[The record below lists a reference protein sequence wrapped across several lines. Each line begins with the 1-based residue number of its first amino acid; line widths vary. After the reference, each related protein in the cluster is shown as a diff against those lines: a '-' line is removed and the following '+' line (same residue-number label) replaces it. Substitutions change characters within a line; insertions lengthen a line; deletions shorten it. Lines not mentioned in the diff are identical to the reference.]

1 MNQLYKNKLGY
12 AFYDFAN
19 SGYVL
24 LFQAFLFPLFIS
36 SHYTDSSAAAQ
47 VWGYILFFS
56 NLLAILS
63 APLIGRVADLKDR
76 IKIFSILILSVSLLS
91 FLSVLNNN
99 VLVILIFFVIFNSS
113 FELSQSIY
121 DSFLNV
127 ISKNR
132 DEKIDISTFAW
143 GFGYLGGILFVLVY
157 FVLNKNGIENKYI
170 LASAALL
177 YFIFS
182 FLSVFLLKKADQA
195 HTRTFVNEMT
205 NKNLKLFKLSK
216 EIIYSLVIYFIVFLS
231 TTAIINFSTL
241 FFNKEL
247 HIEEKTIG
255 MIMLAGQLL
264 AFPLTILSG
273 KMAKKFGILNTIRYC
288 LIVWGIGLVCLVFA
302 KTVIHVGIIV
312 FIFSFVIGSTQSLIR
327 AHFST
332 IINTNRISEYYGYYG
347 VSNKTGALISPLLVT
362 LSIEILG
369 SIRYVFSVIFI
380 LILIGYI
387 ITNKLERN

>member
-1 MNQLYKNKLGY
+1 
-12 AFYDFAN
+12 
-19 SGYVL
+19 
-24 LFQAFLFPLFIS
+24 
-36 SHYTDSSAAAQ
+36 
-47 VWGYILFFS
+47 
-56 NLLAILS
+56 
-63 APLIGRVADLKDR
+63 
-76 IKIFSILILSVSLLS
+76 
-91 FLSVLNNN
+91 
-99 VLVILIFFVIFNSS
+99 
-113 FELSQSIY
+113 
-121 DSFLNV
+121 
-127 ISKNR
+127 
-132 DEKIDISTFAW
+132 
-143 GFGYLGGILFVLVY
+143 
-157 FVLNKNGIENKYI
+157 
-170 LASAALL
+170 
-177 YFIFS
+177 
-182 FLSVFLLKKADQA
+182 
-195 HTRTFVNEMT
+195 
-205 NKNLKLFKLSK
+205 
-216 EIIYSLVIYFIVFLS
+216 
-231 TTAIINFSTL
+231 
-241 FFNKEL
+241 
-247 HIEEKTIG
+247 